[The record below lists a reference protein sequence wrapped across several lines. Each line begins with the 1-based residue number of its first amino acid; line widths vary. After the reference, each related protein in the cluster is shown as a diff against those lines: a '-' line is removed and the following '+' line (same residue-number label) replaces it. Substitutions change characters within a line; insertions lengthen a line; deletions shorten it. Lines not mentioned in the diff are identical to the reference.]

1 MRCQGPGI
9 IRRFC
14 SPSRQLKDIRFQ
26 HYVQYE
32 PRRLVVDGVVF
43 ATWTVEERNNVTCEV
58 ERGTGTK
65 NVPKVGPDEARTPS
79 TEELEDYD
87 E

>member
-1 MRCQGPGI
+1 MRCEGPGI
-9 IRRFC
+9 IRRFR
-14 SPSRQLKDIRFQ
+14 SPSRQFDDIRFQ

-43 ATWTVEERNNVTCEV
+43 ATWTVDDRNNVTCEV
-58 ERGTGTK
+58 ERGIGTK
-65 NVPKVGPDEARTPS
+65 NVSKVDFDGARTPS